1 MITNERI
8 SRKQRLKAFG
18 RRKTGIAIVL
28 ALVLITL
35 VIIKTYQG
43 KFSELL
49 NESFVGDIFRGSY
62 AENLDS
68 LAIRVGHSFLLNN
81 HPESS
86 TVSGDSAG
94 ISYRRVRQPWPSA
107 LPLIFYSRS
116 IQNVCD
122 KYGIKYSC
130 VIYGIRDSLVCELQS
145 GNHNRLD
152 ITVIPGKK
160 TRLDKRSIGIILKN
174 IYELDNR
181 DIIKII
187 DSRIPFGYLA
197 TIDVFPAGDIKRRL
211 RSNRVA
217 SVISVSAS
225 RRELARRA
233 VSGGRAES
241 EYQKYVSHLLNLH
254 PNLAF
259 VDIERSDDIDQL
271 FVKVLIDEAKKK
283 GIDYI
288 YRNSVPDGIDSLAYG
303 AGLTFITYSKITDYT
318 KMGFRGIR
326 SLLTSELILSEKPLK
341 MIISVDISNVGVDD
355 LIDLMKYLKSLGI
368 NVLYLN
374 KLSDDPD
381 FTTVDL

>member
-1 MITNERI
+1 
-8 SRKQRLKAFG
+8 
-18 RRKTGIAIVL
+18 
-28 ALVLITL
+28 
-35 VIIKTYQG
+35 
-43 KFSELL
+43 
-49 NESFVGDIFRGSY
+49 
-62 AENLDS
+62 
-68 LAIRVGHSFLLNN
+68 
-81 HPESS
+81 
-86 TVSGDSAG
+86 
-94 ISYRRVRQPWPSA
+94 
-107 LPLIFYSRS
+107 LPLLFYSRNL
-116 IQNVCD
+116 QNVCD
-122 KYGIKYSC
+122 RYGIKYSC
-130 VIYGIRDSLVCELQS
+130 VIYGIRDSLVCELRS
-145 GNHNRLD
+145 GNQNKLD

-160 TRLDKRSIGIILKN
+160 TRLDKRSIGFIFKN

-187 DSRIPFGYLA
+187 DSRIPFGYQGTL
-197 TIDVFPAGDIKRRL
+197 DVFPAGDIKRRL

-217 SVISVSAS
+217 SIISVTAS

-233 VSGGRAES
+233 VSGGNSES
-241 EYQKYVSHLLNLH
+241 EYQKYVSDLLNLH

-271 FVKVLIDEAKKK
+271 FVKVLMDEAGKK
-283 GIDYI
+283 GINYI

-318 KMGFRGIR
+318 KMDFRGIQ

-355 LIDLMKYLKSLGI
+355 LIDLMKYLKRLGI
-368 NVLYLN
+368 NVLYIN